1 LVLVWSTHP
10 SLITSDD
17 RSWAVVFPMVLNRV
31 QLMRYP
37 RIRFTVAKHHLTDK
51 CLRIGKT
58 IESVENP
65 FYLSAIKRKDIR
77 KLGTFSG

>member
-1 LVLVWSTHP
+1 
-10 SLITSDD
+10 
-17 RSWAVVFPMVLNRV
+17 
-31 QLMRYP
+31 MRDP

-65 FYLSAIKRKDIR
+65 FKGKDIG
-77 KLGTFSG
+77 KLGIFPG